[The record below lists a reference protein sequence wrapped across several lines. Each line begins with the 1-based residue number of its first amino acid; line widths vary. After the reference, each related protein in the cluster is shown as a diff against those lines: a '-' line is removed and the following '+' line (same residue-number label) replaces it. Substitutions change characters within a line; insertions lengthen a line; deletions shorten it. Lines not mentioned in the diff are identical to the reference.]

1 MYIYEG
7 KDIFLQLP
15 TSFGYEVLS
24 SVWFIVSCVQGGVA
38 TAFCLKVSALVPL
51 TIVKLISLS
60 ECCFV
65 AAILSAVYMYV
76 YHLRMSCQVT

>member
-60 ECCFV
+60 ECFV